1 MRRKKRHSRLS
12 IDQALALLSA
22 LPSKIRFWNL
32 FERLRRHLGQNAF
45 LVDLF
50 PSLLVDDEPALEEL
64 IPSAPKHQPE
74 EWSER
79 FVDHF
84 IPVLAYVR
92 ALERSP
98 SGTPEEVSERLSTL
112 VSEAVMHSVVARVP
126 HERFQ
131 DGLFPVVAWVDER
144 ISKLKCWDG
153 AHVWQAF
160 LLQTQHFGTT
170 LAGVEFYDRLDAI
183 HDDPELTEIYLLCFA
198 MGFQGK
204 YNTVQQIPDLE
215 KIRSEQFQRILK
227 SERYDPWNQKLLMFP
242 QAYQGQTEELP
253 TEIPLWKR
261 WLTPKT
267 IMIAVIPPLTFFA
280 IVFLLN
286 EQLTHAI
293 DVFKE
298 SIDL

>member
-1 MRRKKRHSRLS
+1 MPRKKRHSGFSL
-12 IDQALALLSA
+12 DQALIVLST
-22 LPSKIRFWNL
+22 LPSRIRHWNVL
-32 FERLRRHLGQNAF
+32 GRLKRYLGQNSL

-50 PSLLVDDEPALEEL
+50 PALLPEEEAEFEEP
-64 IPSAPKHQPE
+64 IPQEFKNQPE
-74 EWSER
+74 DWSER

-98 SGTPEEVSERLSTL
+98 SGTPEEVSERLKTL

-144 ISKLKCWDG
+144 ISKLKCWEG

-160 LLQTQHFGTT
+160 LLQTRHFGTT
-170 LAGVEFYDRLDAI
+170 LAGVEFYDRLEAI
-183 HDDPELTEIYLLCFA
+183 HDDPELTEIYLLCLA

-215 KIRSEQFQRILK
+215 KTRSEQFQRILK
-227 SERYDPWNQKLLMFP
+227 SERYDPWNQNLLMFP
-242 QAYQGQTEELP
+242 RAYQGQTEALP
-253 TEIPLWKR
+253 TEIPLWRR

-267 IMIAVIPPLTFFA
+267 IMIAVIPPLTFAA